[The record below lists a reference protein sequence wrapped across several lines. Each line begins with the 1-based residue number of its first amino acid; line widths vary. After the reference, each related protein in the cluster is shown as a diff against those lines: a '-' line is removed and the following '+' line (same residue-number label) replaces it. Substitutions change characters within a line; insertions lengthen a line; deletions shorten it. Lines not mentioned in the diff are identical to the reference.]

1 VPGYLTN
8 LPRTTFG
15 APVVGYWI
23 RKITFHNQGA
33 TILVLKDVAPLN
45 RTYVHVFGLID
56 CLSVP
61 ESVLCRI
68 SGIDPPFGVSGSC
81 PSLPMTSRLN
91 FEVKM
96 ISGGISCRSN
106 FADLFAFIY
115 TITDLDV
122 DFA

>member
-1 VPGYLTN
+1 VAGYS
-8 LPRTTFG
+8 
-15 APVVGYWI
+15 I
-23 RKITFHNQGA
+23 RKITFHIQGA
-33 TILVLKDVAPLN
+33 TILTLKDVAPAK

-96 ISGGISCRSN
+96 IPRGIACRSD
-106 FADLFAFIY
+106 FADLVAFIY

-122 DFA
+122 DLA